1 MMNVDVFYFEKQTF
15 PEKVY
20 WPILKKVFSYTFDG
34 ISYAEV
40 MFLYAIRKKT
50 SLGKENRKNLS

>member
-20 WPILKKVFSYTFDG
+20 WPILKKRLFLHFWRNFLRRGHVF
-34 ISYAEV
+34 
-40 MFLYAIRKKT
+40 IRNQEKNFPRE
-50 SLGKENRKNLS
+50 GK